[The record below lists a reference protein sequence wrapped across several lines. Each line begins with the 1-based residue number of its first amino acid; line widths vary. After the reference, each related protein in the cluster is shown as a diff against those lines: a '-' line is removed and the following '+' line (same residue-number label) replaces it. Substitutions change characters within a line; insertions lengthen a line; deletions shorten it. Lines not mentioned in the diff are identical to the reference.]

1 MLAQGLRSVMHSV
14 AFVTLSYMTGF
25 VRVRLSLP
33 LDHAALFV
41 NTVLPAVMACD
52 VPSASVSDADAT
64 ALEQFLPAMQCSQQ
78 HKQANLRVSHSRG
91 W

>member
-1 MLAQGLRSVMHSV
+1 MHSV

-25 VRVRLSLP
+25 VRVRFSLP

-41 NTVLPAVMACD
+41 KTVLPAVMLCE
-52 VPSASVSDADAT
+52 VPSGRVSEADAT
-64 ALEQFLPAMQCSQQ
+64 ALEQFLPAVQGSQQ
-78 HKQANLRVSHSRG
+78 HKQANLRASHSRG